1 MFFVVIQGPGSQKKS
16 PHPYDLYKNG
26 CTPWYH
32 HDMDTLSTLLAL
44 CDGNP
49 PVTGGFPSQGVIIRI
64 SDICLVVRLNKLLSK
79 QSSYWWSETSW
90 RSRDV
95 TLMSIPGPWFLSVFV
110 CVGASLCPII
120 MIPRLSAYPIVAAKF
135 LYEHITWLG
144 LHR

>member
-1 MFFVVIQGPGSQKKS
+1 MFFVVIQGPGSQKKI

-32 HDMDTLSTLLAL
+32 HDVDTLSALLSL

-49 PVTGGFPSQGVIIRI
+49 PVTGGFPSQGAMMRI
-64 SDICLVVRLNKLLSK
+64 FDICLVVLLTSCWANSRVTGDLIRL
-79 QSSYWWSETSW
+79 YAH
-90 RSRDV
+90 V
-95 TLMSIPGPWFLSVFV
+95 MSLWCPFPGPWFLSMFV

-120 MIPRLSAYPIVAAKF
+120 MIPRLSAYPIVAPKF